1 MMLTQGARARG
12 PNGPAVNETLLS
24 ASQRGFTLME
34 LMVVVAIMGVLAAL
48 ATYGVRKYTLSA
60 KKAEA
65 VSMLTQI
72 RSAEE
77 AYLDETFSYR
87 SGGSD
92 FDTWHPVNVP
102 SPSKHSW
109 NVTSGNGMTDAFR
122 ELGVQATGPVL
133 YSYAVVAGGAGDD
146 LPTIPS
152 DGSRTYTVPAPTG
165 PFYIA
170 MAKAD
175 LDGNGAFTY
184 ALAWS
189 GSSEIWV
196 DETF

>member
-1 MMLTQGARARG
+1 MLTQAPRARG
-12 PNGPAVNETLLS
+12 QRWTAVNGST
-24 ASQRGFTLME
+24 AQRGFTLME

-65 VSMLTQI
+65 TSMLTQI

-77 AYLDETFSYR
+77 AYRDEAFSYL
-87 SGGSD
+87 GGAD
-92 FDTWHPVNVP
+92 FETWHPVNSP
-102 SPSKHSW
+102 SPDKHSW
-109 NVTSGNGMTDAFR
+109 NVTSPNSMTNTFLT
-122 ELGVQATGPVL
+122 LGVQATGPVL
-133 YSYAVVAGGAGDD
+133 YSYAVVAGTAGDD
-146 LPTIPS
+146 VPELPDDST
-152 DGSRTYTVPAPTG
+152 RTYVIPEPTG
-165 PFYIA
+165 PFYVA

-196 DETF
+196 DDIY

>member
-1 MMLTQGARARG
+1 MLTQAPRARG
-12 PNGPAVNETLLS
+12 QRKSVVNGTHRSPA
-24 ASQRGFTLME
+24 QHGFTLME

-77 AYLDETFSYR
+77 AYLDETFSYK
-87 SGGSD
+87 SGGND
-92 FDTWHPVNVP
+92 FASWHPVDEPDTGKRSWTAP
-102 SPSKHSW
+102 SP
-109 NVTSGNGMTDAFR
+109 NGMSAAFL
-122 ELGVQATGPVL
+122 ELGVQPTGPVL
-133 YSYAVVAGGAGDD
+133 YSYAVVAGTADDD
-146 LPTIPS
+146 LPELPD
-152 DGSRTYTVPAPTG
+152 DGSRTYVIPEPTG
-165 PFYIA
+165 PFYVA

-175 LDGNGAFTY
+175 LNGDGKFTY